1 MATENFAEPIL
12 SFRELIDRFSPDSV
26 NPDEILS
33 FCHTTREGYA
43 TDIITKN
50 YAKAMPCKVYL
61 EDLVYFFYGKA
72 NYVID
77 KDEMASYTD
86 DPPVCFIFNP
96 NAVKEQMKRILP
108 FDSGG
113 YPRYEVKT
121 GYTKDRYTYELPQ
134 LKHILGYIKL
144 IYKTHERYMRGDV
157 DMENLLLFKDVCIE
171 LEEMIKMYEKA
182 AKGDLKAGKQL
193 YTFEV
198 QYGSNVAFEP
208 SHIVIPYLYYTKPYW
223 SKHFNARFP
232 NILLEHYG
240 EVEQFE
246 NYGQPLENFEYH
258 SLMRKKV
265 SEILNKTV

>member
-1 MATENFAEPIL
+1 MLIVVLAILVGVKTSKNMAAPTALAARSGWSVYRGIRWSIYRGIGGQFAPE
-12 SFRELIDRFSPDSV
+12 S
-26 NPDEILS
+26 
-33 FCHTTREGYA
+33 GGQY
-43 TDIITKN
+43 
-50 YAKAMPCKVYL
+50 
-61 EDLVYFFYGKA
+61 
-72 NYVID
+72 
-77 KDEMASYTD
+77 
-86 DPPVCFIFNP
+86 
-96 NAVKEQMKRILP
+96 QRIL
-108 FDSGG
+108 
-113 YPRYEVKT
+113 
-121 GYTKDRYTYELPQ
+121 
-134 LKHILGYIKL
+134 H
-144 IYKTHERYMRGDV
+144 
-157 DMENLLLFKDVCIE
+157 
-171 LEEMIKMYEKA
+171 
-182 AKGDLKAGKQL
+182 